1 MANACLKHCCFI
13 DRVYDSNCPSALC
26 ILITCFSSCLW
37 ISVWWDHKGY
47 SSSHFNK
54 EMSPLQCWWGGPLY
68 LASSKMK
75 SLLKRLH
82 ENGAHIWLAVGC
94 AQSLEGHSVVM
105 HVCACEPVLLH
116 ASVQSPPRDS
126 SNKALCL
133 YPRPIQNDKQIKL
146 RLSALDAHK
155 GAISS
160 VPCVTFLSCCCDKIP

>member
-1 MANACLKHCCFI
+1 
-13 DRVYDSNCPSALC
+13 
-26 ILITCFSSCLW
+26 
-37 ISVWWDHKGY
+37 
-47 SSSHFNK
+47 
-54 EMSPLQCWWGGPLY
+54 
-68 LASSKMK
+68 MK
-75 SLLKRLH
+75 SLLKRLR

-160 VPCVTFLSCCCDKIP
+160 VPCVTFLSCCCDKMPVKHNLRKEVLILAPSEHQISPVSVYPVLGLQVCVLPHMVYAVFGTEPRFTVPAS

>member
-1 MANACLKHCCFI
+1 MC
-13 DRVYDSNCPSALC
+13 
-26 ILITCFSSCLW
+26 
-37 ISVWWDHKGY
+37 VWYGVVFVCVVCVHG
-47 SSSHFNK
+47 
-54 EMSPLQCWWGGPLY
+54 
-68 LASSKMK
+68 
-75 SLLKRLH
+75 
-82 ENGAHIWLAVGC
+82 
-94 AQSLEGHSVVM
+94 VVM